1 MYKSPSGAYL
11 TENAS
16 HSIDFNEPR
25 ITEPSCDDSAGKNCF
40 SLRLIIQLFGSAT
53 DQDFAD
59 IIQVVQE
66 LLKNGVVEEA
76 SLGNENALI
85 IDDVN
90 NNSTATDGNQS
101 KTPSQGMS
109 AGMKVAISFIVIA
122 AVVFIASAICC
133 VLRKKAQQKD
143 INLGDEEE
151 GYDESNPPLKSED
164 RHRLA

>member
-1 MYKSPSGAYL
+1 M
-11 TENAS
+11 
-16 HSIDFNEPR
+16 
-25 ITEPSCDDSAGKNCF
+25 
-40 SLRLIIQLFGSAT
+40 FGLAT

-90 NNSTATDGNQS
+90 NNSTATDSDQS
-101 KTPSQGMS
+101 KSQSQGMS

-122 AVVFIASAICC
+122 AVVFIASVICC

-143 INLGDEEE
+143 IDLGDEEE
-151 GYDESNPPLKSED
+151 GYDESNPPLKTKSEV
-164 RHRLA
+164 RLA